1 MERPMARTTSR
12 KAIHL
17 QPNEGR
23 VYAMGP
29 LRAIFKA
36 DGGETKAR
44 YAISEWWLDPR
55 TKGPGAHSHPDDDV
69 FYVLEGTMS
78 IFIGDRWVDAEKGSF
93 VLAPG
98 GMKHDFE
105 NRSSKRAGVLN
116 VSVPG
121 GFEPHMPGIADW
133 FRKRSAADARTTP
146 VRPLAPSA
154 ATVSRR
160 RSR

>member
-1 MERPMARTTSR
+1 MPKTTSR

-17 QPNEGR
+17 PPNKGR
-23 VYAMGP
+23 KYAGGP
-29 LRAIFKA
+29 VQAIFKA
-36 DGGETKAR
+36 DGSETRER
-44 YAISEWWLDPR
+44 YSISEWWLDPK

-69 FYVLEGTMS
+69 FYVLEGTMT
-78 IFIGDRWVDAEKGSF
+78 IFLGDHWVEAKKGAF

-121 GFEPHMPGIADW
+121 GFEPHMVGIADW
-133 FRKRSAADARTTP
+133 FRKRPAADART
-146 VRPLAPSA
+146 APKPRKRA
-154 ATVSRR
+154 A
-160 RSR
+160 

>member
-1 MERPMARTTSR
+1 MARLTTR

-17 QPNEGR
+17 PPNAGR
-23 VYAMGP
+23 IYAMGP
-29 LRAIFKA
+29 LSATFKA
-36 DGGETKAR
+36 DGVETRER
-44 YAISEWWLDPR
+44 YSISEWRLDPK

-69 FYVLEGTMS
+69 FYVLAGTMS
-78 IFIGDRWVDAEKGSF
+78 IFLGDHWVEAERGTF

-121 GFEPHMPGIADW
+121 GFEPHMAGIADW
-133 FRKRSAADARTTP
+133 FRKRSAADARTAPKPRKPTP
-146 VRPLAPSA
+146 
-154 ATVSRR
+154 
-160 RSR
+160 